1 MNEPLISICVPAY
14 RAERYLEPTLDS
26 VRAQTYRNWE
36 LILVEDGSQDGT
48 QSLVNTLAARV
59 TQPVRYLRHP
69 ENRGLPATRNTAIE
83 AAAGDWIALLDSDD
97 LWMTNHLASL
107 VEKMNESGADLIH
120 AGSILFQ
127 SDSGKFLQERT
138 PTPEMVASFPH
149 SLFRGDYIIQPA
161 SVLLRRELWQRA
173 GGFDP
178 AFRYVED
185 RDMWLR
191 CARAG
196 ARFAY
201 TGKQTCLYR
210 KHSAALS
217 THAAEMAEASAAV
230 FDKHLDWDLIP
241 RDLRRRLA
249 AETWAAAGRL
259 RQRRDPL
266 LASRHFHRACAVDWR
281 LDWWLRGAACTVAAS
296 MHPFKLPT
304 AKGIFL

>member
-1 MNEPLISICVPAY
+1 MKTPFVSICVPAY
-14 RAERYLEPTLDS
+14 RADRYIESTLDS
-26 VRAQTYRNWE
+26 VRAQTYTHWE
-36 LILVEDGSQDGT
+36 LIVVEDGSQDCT
-48 QSLVNTLAARV
+48 QMIVNTLAARV
-59 TQPVRYLRHP
+59 VQPVRYLRHA
-69 ENRGLPATRNTAIE
+69 ENRGLPATRNTGIE
-83 AAAGDWIALLDSDD
+83 AARGDWIALLDSDD
-97 LWMTNHLASL
+97 LWMTDHLESL
-107 VEKMNESGADLIH
+107 VRKLDEGDADLVH

-138 PTPEMVASFPH
+138 PTPGMIADFPG
-149 SLFRGDYIIQPA
+149 SLFRGEYIIQPA
-161 SVLLRRELWQRA
+161 SVLLRRDLWRSV

-201 TGKQTCLYR
+201 TGKLTCLYR
-210 KHSAALS
+210 KHGTALS

-241 RDLRRRLA
+241 RDVRRRLA

-259 RQRRDPL
+259 RQRRDPS
-266 LASRHFHRACAVDWR
+266 LASHHFHRACEVDWR
-281 LDWWLRGAACTVAAS
+281 LDWWLRGAACTVVAS
-296 MHPFKLPT
+296 MHPFKLPK
-304 AKGIFL
+304 AKSIL

>member
-1 MNEPLISICVPAY
+1 MTTPFISICVPAY
-14 RAERYLEPTLDS
+14 RAERYLEATLDS
-26 VRAQTYRNWE
+26 VRTQTYQHWE
-36 LILVEDGSQDGT
+36 LIVVEDGSKDQT
-48 QSLVNTLAARV
+48 QMLVDTFATRV
-59 TQPVRYLRHP
+59 TQPVRYLHHT
-69 ENRGLPATRNTAIE
+69 ENQGLPATRNTGIE
-83 AAAGDWIALLDSDD
+83 AARGEWIALLDSDD
-97 LWMTNHLASL
+97 LWTPDHLETL
-107 VEKMNESGADLIH
+107 VTRVNQDNADLVH

-127 SDSGKFLQERT
+127 SDTGKLLQERA
-138 PTPEMVASFPH
+138 PTPEMTADFPH
-149 SLFRGDYIIQPA
+149 SLFCGDYIIQPA
-161 SVLLRRELWQRA
+161 SVLLRHDLWRQV

-230 FDKHLDWDLIP
+230 FDKHLDWDQIP

-259 RQRRDPL
+259 RQRRNPS
-266 LASRHFHRACAVDWR
+266 LASHHFQRACAVSWR
-281 LDWWLRGAACTVAAS
+281 LDWWLRGTVCAVIAALQPLRQTRSGSVI
-296 MHPFKLPT
+296 P
-304 AKGIFL
+304 